1 MKYLVRFFVI
11 ILITFYS
18 ITNAN
23 TEELSIV
30 YMNMKKVMNETIAG
44 KSLSQQLE
52 IIHKSNITYFK
63 KSVDDLKKEEA
74 SLISQK
80 NILSNCYLFCTLL
93 VKYLLPISLITYVRF
108 KQTKE

>member
-63 KSVDDLKKEEA
+63 KSSREIRTNA
-74 SLISQK
+74 SKANGLYFSSISEYLISSTSVF
-80 NILSNCYLFCTLL
+80 SNLF
-93 VKYLLPISLITYVRF
+93 ISS
-108 KQTKE
+108 